1 MMVSMRVFAGLCES
15 CCHAQ
20 TVESRR
26 GSRFWLCGLSRA
38 DPRFPKYPRLPVVRC
53 GGYEADIA
61 NARNATADSIVAA
74 IDPDIN
80 NLTEEN

>member
-1 MMVSMRVFAGLCES
+1 MMVAMGVLAGLCES
-15 CCHAQ
+15 CCHAH

-26 GSRFWLCGLSRA
+26 GSRFWLCGLSRT

-53 GGYEADIA
+53 GGYEPDIHKASDAQRRGIVEVAD
-61 NARNATADSIVAA
+61 R
-74 IDPDIN
+74 DIN